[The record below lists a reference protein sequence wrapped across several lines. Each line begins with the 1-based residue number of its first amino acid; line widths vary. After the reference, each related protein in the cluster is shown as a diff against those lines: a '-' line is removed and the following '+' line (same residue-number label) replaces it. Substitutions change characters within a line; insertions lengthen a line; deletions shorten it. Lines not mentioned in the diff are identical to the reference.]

1 MSTYYKVPRQQ
12 SWNYGGDKWKLS
24 RSKID
29 LFMNC
34 PKCFYLDNKLGIKRP
49 PGFPF
54 NLNSAVD
61 ALLKKEFDAYRAEG
75 KPHPIMVEN
84 GVDAVPFQ
92 HEKMDDWRDALHAGV
107 QFLHE
112 PTGFL
117 VTGAVDDVWVKP
129 DGELI
134 VVDYKATS
142 KQDEIMALDQDW
154 QIGYK
159 RQSEVYE
166 WLLRQNGFKV
176 SDTAYFVY
184 ANGDT
189 EKEVFGDKLEFVT
202 KLIPYTGN
210 ADWVE
215 PTLMEMKECLESDEV
230 PECGEDCD
238 YCRYRDA
245 VGDVS

>member
-1 MSTYYKVPRQQ
+1 MSDYYKVPRQAA
-12 SWNYGGDKWKLS
+12 WNYGGNNWKLS

-61 ALLKKEFDAYRAEG
+61 ALLKKEFDKYRAEG
-75 KPHPIMVEN
+75 KPHPIMIEN
-84 GVDAVPFQ
+84 NVDAVPFQ
-92 HEKMDDWRDALHAGV
+92 HEMMDEWRENFKGV
-107 QFLHE
+107 RYLHE

-117 VTGAVDDVWVKP
+117 ITGAVDDVWVKP

-142 KQDEIMALDQDW
+142 KNEEITELDKDW

-159 RQSEVYE
+159 RQSEIYE
-166 WLLRQNGFKV
+166 WLLRQNGFEV

-184 ANGDT
+184 ANGNT
-189 EKEVFGDKLEFVT
+189 EKETFNDKLEFDT
-202 KLIPYTGN
+202 RLIPYAGN

-215 PTLMEMKECLESDEV
+215 GTIFDVKKCLDSDEV
-230 PECGEDCD
+230 PESGEDCD
-238 YCRYRDA
+238 YCRYREVTKE
-245 VGDVS
+245 VGK